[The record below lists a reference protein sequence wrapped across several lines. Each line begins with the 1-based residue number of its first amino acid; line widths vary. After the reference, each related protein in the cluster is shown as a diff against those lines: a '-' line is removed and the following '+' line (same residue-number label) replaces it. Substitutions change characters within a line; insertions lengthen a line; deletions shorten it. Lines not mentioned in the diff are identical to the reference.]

1 MVQNVGMGWKM
12 DVGEQVWT
20 LKARFGTL
28 HIYTVGPNGH
38 FRDIGQNS
46 KIHKK
51 LIEWAY
57 EYCYV
62 MGSKVRVDFCSQTMR
77 KALNHGLSGSW
88 LIRF

>member
-38 FRDIGQNS
+38 FRDIGQNY
-46 KIHKK
+46 KIHKTMN
-51 LIEWAY
+51 EWAY
-57 EYCYV
+57 EYCHV
-62 MGSKVRVDFCSQTMR
+62 MGSKVSWFLQKTTR
-77 KALNHGLSGSW
+77 KAFHHGLSGSW
-88 LIRF
+88 LIKI